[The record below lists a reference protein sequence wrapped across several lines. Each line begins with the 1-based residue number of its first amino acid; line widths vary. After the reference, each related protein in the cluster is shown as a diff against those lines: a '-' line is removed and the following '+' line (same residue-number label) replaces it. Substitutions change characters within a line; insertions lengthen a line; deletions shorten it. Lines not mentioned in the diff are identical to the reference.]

1 MSPAPQPGSPPSAPL
16 GTRARLTSLDYL
28 LQPSLTAAGGTP
40 CPSVSGCS
48 SNARPQ
54 APDLNEVGD
63 CRPRRWRPS
72 THTGDPQGQG
82 WTWEG
87 DARAKEGR
95 YRCNTGSRKEA
106 EAGRSMAQTAQTAR
120 RASPRP
126 LSCPGQTQTTQ
137 QEDQPLTPNGWWH
150 TGLNPRTHIPQACL
164 ASHVLPEHR

>member
-28 LQPSLTAAGGTP
+28 LQPSLTAAGSTP

-63 CRPRRWRPS
+63 CRPRRWQPS

-95 YRCNTGSRKEA
+95 YRCNTRSRKEA
-106 EAGRSMAQTAQTAR
+106 EAGRSMAGDTTDSKEGFST
-120 RASPRP
+120 SPFM
-126 LSCPGQTQTTQ
+126 
-137 QEDQPLTPNGWWH
+137 
-150 TGLNPRTHIPQACL
+150 PRTDTNHPTGRSAPHTEWMVAYRTEPTCPHPTGML
-164 ASHVLPEHR
+164 GFTRTP